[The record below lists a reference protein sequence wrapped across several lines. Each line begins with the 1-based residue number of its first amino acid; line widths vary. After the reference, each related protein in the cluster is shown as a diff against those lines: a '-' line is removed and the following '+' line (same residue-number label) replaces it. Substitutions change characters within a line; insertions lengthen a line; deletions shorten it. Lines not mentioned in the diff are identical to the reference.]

1 MGGIGGS
8 SCCGCPFHDDAKSDI
23 DKRPAVPLQPNVR
36 LSLQK
41 KITMNQ
47 TELQHFI
54 YILNPAGENIVR
66 TQQFITEA
74 HRIATTRMQR
84 RTKTD

>member
-1 MGGIGGS
+1 
-8 SCCGCPFHDDAKSDI
+8 
-23 DKRPAVPLQPNVR
+23 
-36 LSLQK
+36 
-41 KITMNQ
+41 MNQ